1 MDENSP
7 GQVEHDIDKMSKVS
21 AKVVLLVS
29 FNVNSFDY
37 LSVKGNMNPVAK
49 HLKVKTRGMRKNE
62 MAVPIA
68 QELLRKG
75 YVMQTDP
82 TQRLNYNC
90 IKRHEIKRE
99 KDITFLF
106 VKGNAA
112 SSSGTQSSIH
122 VPTLG
127 ESNRVSKR
135 KSTSISSLDTHSDD
149 TEDVSE
155 NERMLFAHEKI

>member
-1 MDENSP
+1 MLCKQTP
-7 GQVEHDIDKMSKVS
+7 RKVWTTI
-21 AKVVLLVS
+21 VLR
-29 FNVNSFDY
+29 D
-37 LSVKGNMNPVAK
+37 
-49 HLKVKTRGMRKNE
+49 
-62 MAVPIA
+62 
-68 QELLRKG
+68 
-75 YVMQTDP
+75 
-82 TQRLNYNC
+82 
-90 IKRHEIKRE
+90 EIKRE

-135 KSTSISSLDTHSDD
+135 KSTSVSSRDTHSDD